1 MELKTPVIKK
11 EEVKIRPLLHFSAIK
26 IQVKHLD
33 HLFRLYIKALGKD
46 TVCRV
51 EEAKQ
56 SKKRAYECI
65 NDVLNPMEKI
75 ERQLSGISEQLD
87 KLAIFQ
93 GSADSVRS
101 RVA

>member
-1 MELKTPVIKK
+1 M
-11 EEVKIRPLLHFSAIK
+11 LHFSAIK

-33 HLFRLYIKALGKD
+33 HLFRIYINALGKD

-51 EEAKQ
+51 EDAKQ
-56 SKKRAYECI
+56 PKKREVEFI

-75 ERQLSGISEQLD
+75 ERQVSGISEQLD